1 MLKRS
6 ARFAATA
13 DGSVV
18 IRRRPVVSLCH
29 AIGEAIEY
37 VDALLDAIPAYSQE
51 GERRRWYWHGHW
63 VCRLR
68 LHRIWL
74 PLQDAGL
81 R

>member
-6 ARFAATA
+6 TRFAATA

-18 IRRRPVVSLCH
+18 IRRRPVVSVCH

-37 VDALLDAIPAYSQE
+37 FDALLDAIPAYSQD
-51 GERRRWYWHGHW
+51 GERLRSSRHGHW
-63 VCRLR
+63 GCRLR

-74 PLQDAGL
+74 PLQDAGV

>member
-18 IRRRPVVSLCH
+18 IRRRPVVSLFH

-37 VDALLDAIPAYSQE
+37 VDALLGAIPAYSQDS
-51 GERRRWYWHGHW
+51 ERRRFYRHGHW
-63 VCRLR
+63 GCRLR

-74 PLQDAGL
+74 ALRDAGV

>member
-18 IRRRPVVSLCH
+18 ISRRSVVSLCH

-37 VDALLDAIPAYSQE
+37 VDALLDAIPAYSQD
-51 GERRRWYWHGHW
+51 GERRRWYRHGHLG
-63 VCRLR
+63 CRLR
-68 LHRIWL
+68 LHWIWL
-74 PLQDAGL
+74 PLLDAGL
-81 R
+81 Q